1 MENKT
6 PKSDIIKYI
15 FTILLFLFAIASF
28 PSIASFIFL
37 LTAII
42 IFPSCWE
49 KLTNAINGKLLVVIC
64 IILFFIAC
72 AISPAPQTQT
82 SNNITSNNMINVNT
96 TQNTI
101 TENATNIVSS
111 IPTFENE
118 IDVNII
124 DNNTTDE
131 NISNTSNTNTNSNT
145 NSSNTSSTSTKNNTK
160 KSTTSSTIEKSTS
173 TSSKKTSSSSSST
186 SKSTSSKK
194 KNTNTS
200 SSSTKTSSSSGYVW
214 VGNTGHKYHK
224 QSCGT
229 LKGKG
234 HKITLKEALAEGRE
248 PCKVCYK

>member
-15 FTILLFLFAIASF
+15 FTILLFLFTLASF
-28 PSIASFIFL
+28 PSVASFIFL

-42 IFPSCWE
+42 VFPSCWK

-82 SNNITSNNMINVNT
+82 SNNIASNNIINANT

-101 TENATNIVSS
+101 TENTTNIVSS

-131 NISNTSNTNTNSNT
+131 NTSNT
-145 NSSNTSSTSTKNNTK
+145 SNTSSTSTKNNTK
-160 KSTTSSTIEKSTS
+160 KSTASSTKEKNNS

-186 SKSTSSKK
+186 SKSTSS
-194 KNTNTS
+194 
-200 SSSTKTSSSSGYVW
+200 STKTSSSNKNTSSSGYVW

-224 QSCGT
+224 QTCPT

-248 PCKVCYK
+248 ACKVCY

>member
-15 FTILLFLFAIASF
+15 FTILLFLFTLASF
-28 PSIASFIFL
+28 PSVASFIFL

-42 IFPSCWE
+42 VFPSCWE

-82 SNNITSNNMINVNT
+82 SNNIASNNIINANT

-101 TENATNIVSS
+101 TENTTNIVSS

-124 DNNTTDE
+124 DTNTTDE
-131 NISNTSNTNTNSNT
+131 NTSNTSNTNTDTNSNT
-145 NSSNTSSTSTKNNTK
+145 NASNTSSTSTKNNTK
-160 KSTTSSTIEKSTS
+160 KSTASSTKEKNNS

-186 SKSTSSKK
+186 SKSTSS
-194 KNTNTS
+194 
-200 SSSTKTSSSSGYVW
+200 STKTSSSNKNTSSSGYVW

-224 QSCGT
+224 QTCPT

-248 PCKVCYK
+248 ACKVCY